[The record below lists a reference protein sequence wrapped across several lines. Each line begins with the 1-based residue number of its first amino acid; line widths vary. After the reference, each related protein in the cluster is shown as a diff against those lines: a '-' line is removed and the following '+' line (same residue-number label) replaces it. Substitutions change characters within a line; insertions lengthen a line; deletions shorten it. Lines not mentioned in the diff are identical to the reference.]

1 MPVYEYQCKK
11 CGREAEYQQR
21 MSDPE
26 KTVCEA
32 CGAEALER
40 IISRTAFTLKG
51 GGWYKDLYSSTKPE
65 KSGGE
70 ATPAAESKPAA
81 DAPSSTP
88 AAAAPSPSSGSS
100 SGGSSSGGSSSGG
113 SSSGGSSSGGSSSGG
128 SSSGGSSSGG
138 STKSA
143 S

>member
-21 MSDPE
+21 MSDPD
-26 KTVCEA
+26 KTLCEA

-65 KSGGE
+65 KSE
-70 ATPAAESKPAA
+70 SSTTSESKPAA
-81 DAPSSTP
+81 ASDAASTASPAPAASTPSS
-88 AAAAPSPSSGSS
+88 SGSSSSGSSSSGSS

-113 SSSGGSSSGGSSSGG
+113 SS
-128 SSSGGSSSGG
+128 
-138 STKSA
+138 TASA
-143 S
+143 AKPASNA